1 MTHPIACRCGTL
13 KGTLEN
19 PRKAVRGI
27 CYCKD
32 CQAYAHF
39 LGQAATVLDAQGGSD
54 VLAVHPAS
62 VQFTRGQQ
70 ALACMSLSDKGMLRW
85 YASCCNT
92 PIGNTGRDPKMAHV
106 GLLHSCLGSSAYDI
120 ERDFGPVR
128 MRVESGSAQG
138 DPKPPQHGLLAVLPG
153 FALRLLAARI
163 GGSWRHTPFFGA
175 DGKPVVTPTVPD
187 AAQRAALDQAVAGQ
201 RGASG

>member
-1 MTHPIACRCGTL
+1 MAHPIACRCGTL
-13 KGTLEN
+13 KGSLEN

-32 CQAYAHF
+32 CQAFAHF
-39 LGQAATVLDAQGGSD
+39 LGQAGTVLDAQGGSD
-54 VLAVHPAS
+54 VLAVHPGA
-62 VQFTRGQQ
+62 VQFSQGQH

-106 GLLHSCLGSSAYDI
+106 GLLHSCMGSSVHDI

-128 MRVESGSAQG
+128 MRVQTRSARG
-138 DPKPPQHGLLAVLPG
+138 DPKPRQHGLLAVLPG

-175 DGKPVVTPTVPD
+175 DGMPVVTPTVLD
-187 AAQRAALDQAVAGQ
+187 AAQRAALDQAV
-201 RGASG
+201 GAHSGAA